1 MGPSANTAMASATSA
16 VTKRGPDA
24 IYSGLPGLDY
34 ALGGIPPC
42 ELSCVTGPPCMGKTL
57 LLLDLAARIAARYG
71 RNVVFYSAH
80 QPSVYLS
87 RKLATRGGTEITF
100 AGVRDSVS
108 QFGQAIGSSAS
119 IFLFDSRSE
128 DEPRA
133 LEFACTLVSE
143 HPGGCAAVIM
153 DGWSTYQPPLVN
165 KQLVYKDGTFPAE
178 RWSNGLLSIQT
189 LNNVK
194 RFGANFGIPVVIGV
208 TTVSLMDAEAQA
220 QSFEVESE
228 LRVRAD
234 RLLTLRRPEI
244 YRETA
249 QMKPEERN
257 VVCLTGTSPRWWD
270 TRCSRLRFDPRRLG
284 FSTVV

>member
-1 MGPSANTAMASATSA
+1 MSPSANAAMASATSP
-16 VTKRGPDA
+16 VTKQGPDA

-34 ALGGIPPC
+34 ALDGILPG
-42 ELSCVTGPPCMGKTL
+42 ELSCITGPSCMGKTL
-57 LLLDLAARIAARYG
+57 LLLDLAARIVARYG

-87 RKLATRGGTEITF
+87 RKLATRGGPEIAF
-100 AGVRDSVS
+100 AGVRYSVD
-108 QFGQAIGSSAS
+108 QYDQAIGSSAS
-119 IFLFDSRSE
+119 IILFDARSD

-165 KQLVYKDGTFPAE
+165 KQLLYEDGAFPAE

-189 LNNVK
+189 LDNVK
-194 RFGANFGIPVVIGV
+194 RFGANLGIPVVIGV
-208 TTVSLMDAEAQA
+208 TTVSLMDEEAQA
-220 QSFEVESE
+220 QSVGLESE
-228 LRVRAD
+228 LRIRAD
-234 RLLTLRRPEI
+234 RLLSLLRPEI

-257 VVCLTGTSPRWWD
+257 IVCLTGTSPRWWD